1 MRIFLCSMG
10 CVQIVT
16 SVLILDDK
24 VTSRV
29 SDGANPDCVGYST
42 IITESNSCVHQ
53 DEHSHTISPQ
63 QEDNGRSGGSG
74 DSTDGNEGSNRV
86 RSIIAL
92 ACALMKYISNFDKIT
107 AIMKLINSHG
117 PNNKYYIS

>member
-1 MRIFLCSMG
+1 MRIFLCGMG

-29 SDGANPDCVGYST
+29 SDGANPDCVGCST
-42 IITESNSCVHQ
+42 IITESNSCVRQ

-63 QEDNGRSGGSG
+63 QEDSGMSRGSRDSAGGDKGSNPARFNNRDYTDVYHIVCGVSEHLTTSMSGGLQGGGGGCICS
-74 DSTDGNEGSNRV
+74 
-86 RSIIAL
+86 
-92 ACALMKYISNFDKIT
+92 
-107 AIMKLINSHG
+107 
-117 PNNKYYIS
+117 